1 MQLYD
6 FKEIEERVILIGVQT
21 EQDEDVAASL
31 DELEE
36 LAFTAGAVTVGKVI
50 QNREAVHPGTY
61 IGKGKIEE
69 VAALL
74 AAYDANG
81 IICDD
86 ELSPAQMNNL
96 ERELDCKV
104 MDRTLLI
111 LDIFRMLSKNHSARY
126 AENQKYL
133 QLTAKFRYWLDQQKK
148 LWQERKY
155 HHIYTCPKCKQ
166 KIRIPKGKGKIMVRC
181 PKCHF
186 EFQKRS

>member
-1 MQLYD
+1 MREKFYRFMQGRYGVDQLYR
-6 FKEIEERVILIGVQT
+6 FVFF
-21 EQDEDVAASL
+21 
-31 DELEE
+31 
-36 LAFTAGAVTVGKVI
+36 LALV
-50 QNREAVHPGTY
+50 
-61 IGKGKIEE
+61 
-69 VAALL
+69 LM
-74 AAYDANG
+74 
-81 IICDD
+81 IINIF
-86 ELSPAQMNNL
+86 LRNPMLNL
-96 ERELDCKV
+96 V
-104 MDRTLLI
+104 VYALLI

-166 KIRIPKGKGKIMVRC
+166 KIRIPKGKGNIMVRC

>member
-1 MQLYD
+1 MREKIYRFMQGRYGVDQLYR
-6 FKEIEERVILIGVQT
+6 FIFF
-21 EQDEDVAASL
+21 
-31 DELEE
+31 
-36 LAFTAGAVTVGKVI
+36 LALV
-50 QNREAVHPGTY
+50 
-61 IGKGKIEE
+61 
-69 VAALL
+69 LM
-74 AAYDANG
+74 
-81 IICDD
+81 IINTF
-86 ELSPAQMNNL
+86 LRNPMLNL
-96 ERELDCKV
+96 V
-104 MDRTLLI
+104 VYALLI

-166 KIRIPKGKGKIMVRC
+166 KIRIPKGKGNIMVRC

>member
-1 MQLYD
+1 MREKFYRFMQGRYGVDQLYR
-6 FKEIEERVILIGVQT
+6 FVFF
-21 EQDEDVAASL
+21 
-31 DELEE
+31 
-36 LAFTAGAVTVGKVI
+36 LALV
-50 QNREAVHPGTY
+50 
-61 IGKGKIEE
+61 
-69 VAALL
+69 LM
-74 AAYDANG
+74 
-81 IICDD
+81 IINIF
-86 ELSPAQMNNL
+86 LRNPVLNL
-96 ERELDCKV
+96 V
-104 MDRTLLI
+104 VYALLI

-166 KIRIPKGKGKIMVRC
+166 KIRIPKGKVKIMVRC